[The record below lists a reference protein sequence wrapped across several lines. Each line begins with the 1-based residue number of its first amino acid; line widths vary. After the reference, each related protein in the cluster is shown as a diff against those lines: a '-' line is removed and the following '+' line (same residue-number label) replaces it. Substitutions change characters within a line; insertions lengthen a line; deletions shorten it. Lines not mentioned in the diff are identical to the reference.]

1 MKQVLID
8 RYGTPW
14 EVARCADVADV
25 GEPAADEVVFDVLA
39 FPINPADMWFCRGSY
54 RLKPPLPAT
63 PGAECV
69 GRVTAVGSAVKH
81 VRKGDLV
88 INLQRENWAE
98 RRKVKGDDAIP
109 LPAGIDLRQAAM
121 VRINPP
127 TAQLML
133 SDFVDLKPGDW
144 VIQNVANSAVGRLL
158 IVLAKQRGLRTVNV
172 VRRAELAGELKALG
186 ADVVVVDGS
195 DLARQVGEATADAPD
210 HAGRR
215 GDRRRGDRPAGRLRR
230 DATARV
236 VHYGS
241 MSGEDPKVT
250 RNNFIYRGVQA
261 HRLHAGPLPQPVAVP
276 TRSARS
282 TPTSAGRSWPASFR
296 RRWTR
301 SIRSRR
307 SRTRWRTPTRAG
319 ATARS
324 WSARTG
330 RFEHGGQAMS
340 SEVAAVEKV
349 LQVYFDGLYEGDT
362 KKLGEAFH
370 LASHLYAASGDGKA
384 SDWPRG
390 EWFKMVEGRP
400 SARPRAARA
409 PIASCRSTSPA
420 RPRRSPR
427 SNARCRR
434 ATSPTI

>member
-1 MKQVLID
+1 MKQVQID

-14 EVARCADVADV
+14 DVARCADVPDV

-69 GRVTAVGSAVKH
+69 GRVAAVGSAVTH

-88 INLQRENWAE
+88 INLQRENWAQ

-172 VRRAELAGELKALG
+172 VRRADLAGELKALG
-186 ADVVVVDGS
+186 ADVVVVDNS
-195 DLARQVGEATADAPD
+195 DLARQVGEATGDAKIMLGVE
-210 HAGRR
+210 AIG
-215 GDRRRGDRPAGRLRR
+215 GAATGRLA
-230 DATARV
+230 DCIATDGTL

-250 RNNFIYRGVQA
+250 RNNFIYRGV
-261 HRLHAGPLPQPVAVP
+261 RLTGFMLGRFLAK
-276 TRSARS
+276 RSAAEIRAIYADLGAQVMAG
-282 TPTSAGRSWPASFR
+282 TLSAPVDTVYPIENIKDALTHADKGGRN
-296 RRWTR
+296 
-301 SIRSRR
+301 
-307 SRTRWRTPTRAG
+307 
-319 ATARS
+319 
-324 WSARTG
+324 
-330 RFEHGGQAMS
+330 
-340 SEVAAVEKV
+340 
-349 LQVYFDGLYEGDT
+349 
-362 KKLGEAFH
+362 
-370 LASHLYAASGDGKA
+370 GKIL
-384 SDWPRG
+384 
-390 EWFKMVEGRP
+390 V
-400 SARPRAARA
+400 
-409 PIASCRSTSPA
+409 SP
-420 RPRRSPR
+420 
-427 SNARCRR
+427 NGM
-434 ATSPTI
+434 I

>member
-1 MKQVLID
+1 VKQVLID
-8 RYGTPW
+8 RYGPPW
-14 EVARCADVADV
+14 EVARCADVPDV

-172 VRRAELAGELKALG
+172 VRRADLAGELKGLG
-186 ADVVVVDGS
+186 ADVVVVDSS
-195 DLARQVGEATADAPD
+195 DLARQVGEATADARIMLGVE
-210 HAGRR
+210 AIG
-215 GDRRRGDRPAGRLRR
+215 GAATGRLA
-230 DATARV
+230 DCIATDGTL

-250 RNNFIYRGVQA
+250 RNNFIYRGV
-261 HRLHAGPLPQPVAVP
+261 RLTGFML
-276 TRSARS
+276 
-282 TPTSAGRSWPASFR
+282 GRFL
-296 RRWTR
+296 
-301 SIRSRR
+301 SRR
-307 SRTRWRTPTRAG
+307 SAEEIRTIYADL
-319 ATARS
+319 
-324 WSARTG
+324 
-330 RFEHGGQAMS
+330 GGQVMAGKLS
-340 SEVAAVEKV
+340 APVDT
-349 LQVYFDGLYEGDT
+349 VYPIENI
-362 KKLGEAFH
+362 KEA
-370 LASHLYAASGDGKA
+370 LAHADKGGRNGKIL
-384 SDWPRG
+384 
-390 EWFKMVEGRP
+390 V
-400 SARPRAARA
+400 
-409 PIASCRSTSPA
+409 SPNGA
-420 RPRRSPR
+420 
-427 SNARCRR
+427 
-434 ATSPTI
+434 I

>member
-1 MKQVLID
+1 VKQVLID

-14 EVARCADVADV
+14 EVARCADVPDV

-172 VRRAELAGELKALG
+172 VRRADLAGELKALG
-186 ADVVVVDGS
+186 ADVVVVDSS
-195 DLARQVGEATADAPD
+195 DLVRQVGEATADARIMLGVE
-210 HAGRR
+210 AIG
-215 GDRRRGDRPAGRLRR
+215 GAATGRLA
-230 DATARV
+230 DCIATDGTL

-250 RNNFIYRGVQA
+250 RNNFIYRGV
-261 HRLHAGPLPQPVAVP
+261 RLTGFMLGRFLGR
-276 TRSARS
+276 RSAEE
-282 TPTSAGRSWPASFR
+282 
-296 RRWTR
+296 
-301 SIRSRR
+301 IR
-307 SRTRWRTPTRAG
+307 AIY
-319 ATARS
+319 ADL
-324 WSARTG
+324 
-330 RFEHGGQAMS
+330 GGQVMAGKLS
-340 SEVAAVEKV
+340 APVDT
-349 LQVYFDGLYEGDT
+349 VYPIENIKD
-362 KKLGEAFH
+362 A
-370 LASHLYAASGDGKA
+370 LAHADKGGRNGKIL
-384 SDWPRG
+384 
-390 EWFKMVEGRP
+390 V
-400 SARPRAARA
+400 
-409 PIASCRSTSPA
+409 SPNGA
-420 RPRRSPR
+420 
-427 SNARCRR
+427 
-434 ATSPTI
+434 I